1 MNSPFIINMMFT
13 KYLEED
19 MKKNIKSDCVQIKKN
34 DNHLVLEQDS
44 VNIKNSNIINVTIE
58 NTLFMNKIIEY
69 FRH

>member
-1 MNSPFIINMMFT
+1 MMFT

-19 MKKNIKSDCVQIKKN
+19 MKKNINSDCVQIKKD

-44 VNIKNSNIINVTIE
+44 VNIKNINIINIAKE
-58 NTLFMNKIIEY
+58 NSIFMNKIIEY